1 MGFACH
7 CQDIEPRLCPA
18 LPLGVLYPTPAVH
31 RRLSTGKLT
40 SRGLPSLLTR
50 RHSLCRLALNVPRI
64 MSSDRPFAQRE
75 PALCYDT
82 ANGTLT
88 QPIQP
93 VCPPTMLPFVPSLHL
108 PLSTMNSLTLLVY
121 ITHVLVQIARTTLAR
136 PAGLELTPG
145 LRPIPLLPETTR
157 LDRGTGFL
165 SLRRFST
172 LLQLFWP
179 DSGRGIPNS

>member
-7 CQDIEPRLCPA
+7 CQDIGPRLCPA
-18 LPLGVLYPTPAVH
+18 LPLGVLCPIPAVH
-31 RRLSTGKLT
+31 RCLSTDKLT
-40 SRGLPSLLTR
+40 SHGLPSLLTC
-50 RHSLCRLALNVPRI
+50 HLALNVPRI

-136 PAGLELTPG
+136 LAGLELTSG
-145 LRPIPLLPETTR
+145 LRPIPLLPETHAIR
-157 LDRGTGFL
+157 P
-165 SLRRFST
+165 
-172 LLQLFWP
+172 QLTFHLCTA
-179 DSGRGIPNS
+179 SVFNIL